1 MNRLRRLLRGTGRIG
16 SAVIFGVL
24 MLAVSFG
31 SAGIV
36 AFWSHPPGTASRAEL
51 TWAGDQALGIEL
63 SRSQQALVE
72 IAGKTE
78 RLAVLAR
85 GAIGT
90 LTASDQ
96 GPFVA
101 ALTEGS
107 ALSRT
112 IEDDAAN
119 LRAELTALPGGAPL
133 DVLSYNGDV
142 VTRRVGLIQA
152 LDATQGLARAWATL
166 TSSSLQASQ
175 LIGLLAAHDSTVGAA
190 AAQGRAADY
199 AAALTTLDTAL
210 SRLDEAKVIRD
221 RLTNTTDVSTLDVWI
236 ARNRDY
242 DLVLKALYTTL
253 RDANGEI
260 TDAVRAAY
268 TAETQARANLPP
280 DTRGLVLILA
290 DIGQGGLNQAAIA
303 IDQARGRL
311 DLAIQALN

>member
-1 MNRLRRLLRGTGRIG
+1 MNRIRRLLRGTGRIG
-16 SAVIFGVL
+16 SVVVFGLL

-51 TWAGDQALGIEL
+51 TWDGDNTLGKTLTTEQA
-63 SRSQQALVE
+63 SLVE
-72 IAGKTE
+72 IASATE

-96 GPFVA
+96 KPFVA

-107 ALSRT
+107 ALSAT
-112 IEDDAAN
+112 IEDDAAT
-119 LRAELTALPGGAPL
+119 LRAELTALPGGAPK
-133 DVLSYNGDV
+133 DVLAYSGDV
-142 VTRRVGLIQA
+142 VTRRAGLIRA
-152 LDATQGLARAWATL
+152 LDSTQGLSRAWANL
-166 TSSSLQASQ
+166 TSGSLQASQ

-199 AAALTTLDTAL
+199 AAALTTLDAAL
-210 SRLDEAKVIRD
+210 GRLDEAKVIRD

-242 DLVLKALYTTL
+242 DLVLKALYSTL

-268 TAETQARANLPP
+268 TAETAARANLPP

-303 IDQARGRL
+303 IDQARARL

>member
-1 MNRLRRLLRGTGRIG
+1 MNRIRRLLRGTGRIG
-16 SAVIFGVL
+16 SAVIFGLL

-51 TWAGDQALGIEL
+51 TWDGDNTLGKTLTTSQASL
-63 SRSQQALVE
+63 AE
-72 IAGKTE
+72 IASATE

-107 ALSRT
+107 TLSAT
-112 IEDDAAN
+112 IEDDAAT
-119 LRAELTALPGGAPL
+119 LRAELTALPGGAPQ
-133 DVLSYNGDV
+133 DVLAYSGDV
-142 VTRRVGLIQA
+142 VTRRAGLIRA
-152 LDATQGLARAWATL
+152 LDSTQGLSRAWANL
-166 TSSSLQASQ
+166 TSGSLQASQ

-199 AAALTTLDTAL
+199 GAALTTLAAAL
-210 SRLDEAKVIRD
+210 GRLDEAQVIRD

-242 DLVLKALYTTL
+242 DEVLKALYTTL

-268 TAETQARANLPP
+268 TAETAARANLPP

-303 IDQARGRL
+303 IDQARARL